1 MAINFPDNPTIGQT
15 FTSANR
21 TWTYN
26 GSAWVGDYSSTGNA
40 DTIDGIDSS
49 QFLRSDTNDT
59 ATGRITFQNSADS
72 QIILNGNGTSWA
84 GISFQDVS
92 GGDTMWFNGST
103 GTFTLGG
110 GGSVVAGKKLH
121 VDGGLSVGATADSI
135 ATPSNGIYSQGAI
148 QLSGY
153 INDNDCFEKLLYTPY
168 FTNGVS
174 NLAIDITFGNLSFWG
189 YIEIEVTSSYS
200 YQNSAGKL
208 TKVYAVG
215 TNPNNLIYTNESRV
229 VDAIGTIVQNV
240 SLGEF
245 AWDASNSRYIIPV
258 SHITSTGNGFTI
270 KVKMF
275 THGVGSR
282 TVFDTVGL
290 SGLYTL
296 SALPRNYV
304 YFNDNVGIGNTSPR
318 AKLTI
323 DAGNITGT
331 QELLNLH
338 NQSQGTGHGTSL
350 TFSGWT
356 TTTAYPTWRFSGIKG
371 LYDTTSAGLNAGGFG
386 GRLNFFVNRG
396 GSATQFEDV
405 MTITGGSRVGIGT
418 TNPTSKLQV
427 NGTVTAT
434 SFSGDG
440 SALTGIAAGVGLFK
454 GDNGER
460 GDTTNGAG
468 DIFRINKQTLAS
480 NVTIDADE
488 NASCAGPLTIGT
500 GVTLVVNGNLT
511 VV

>member
-1 MAINFPDNPTIGQT
+1 MAINFPDSPTVGQT

-49 QFLRSDTNDT
+49 QFLRSDTSDT
-59 ATGRITFQNSADS
+59 MSGTLTVTGDLGTGTTNPITRLHVAQAGRPFTSTADKNNGDMTGIVITSNTNQNTMSGLWFSSGTDHTGTHWSGISGSRSNYLVDWSTHLAFYTHVPSTTNITQSTEKMRITGDGNIGISNTTPQYKLDVNGTTNNFSASFGTTHPAGSWSGIHFGYLEPGNTLYRKSAIVFERTDAS
-72 QIILNGNGTSWA
+72 GGGGNAAGKVHILNG
-84 GISFQDVS
+84 
-92 GGDTMWFNGST
+92 
-103 GTFTLGG
+103 
-110 GGSVVAGKKLH
+110 
-121 VDGGLSVGATADSI
+121 
-135 ATPSNGIYSQGAI
+135 P
-148 QLSGY
+148 
-153 INDNDCFEKLLYTPY
+153 
-168 FTNGVS
+168 
-174 NLAIDITFGNLSFWG
+174 
-189 YIEIEVTSSYS
+189 
-200 YQNSAGKL
+200 
-208 TKVYAVG
+208 
-215 TNPNNLIYTNESRV
+215 
-229 VDAIGTIVQNV
+229 AIGTSSATLADARLTIGE
-240 SLGEF
+240 LG
-245 AWDASNSRYIIPV
+245 
-258 SHITSTGNGFTI
+258 
-270 KVKMF
+270 
-275 THGVGSR
+275 
-282 TVFDTVGL
+282 
-290 SGLYTL
+290 
-296 SALPRNYV
+296 
-304 YFNDNVGIGNTSPR
+304 NVGINNTSPR
-318 AKLTI
+318 TKLTI
-323 DAGNITGT
+323 DAGSVAGT

-338 NQSQGTGHGTSL
+338 NQSTTTGHGTSL

-371 LYDTTSAGLNAGGFG
+371 LYDTTSAGLNAGGYG

-396 GSATQFEDV
+396 GSVTQFEDV

-460 GDTTNGAG
+460 GDTANGAG
-468 DIFRINKQTLAS
+468 DIFRINKQTLAA

-488 NASCAGPLTIGT
+488 NASCAGPLTVGA